1 MIRKLLVVLM
11 CLTALSANARQVITG
26 SLTDKETQKP
36 VENASVELVL
46 LPDSSTVELANS
58 SSEGLFILY
67 KADTT
72 RTYCLRVKHLV
83 YKTLVMPLA
92 KKKSSINNV
101 GTITLEPNTF
111 NLKEIVVNGSKVTV
125 TELGDRTVYGI
136 PDGFKKS
143 SSDGLDV
150 LRKVPAVQVDYLN
163 EDITVNGKTNIRIEV
178 DGVTRDKGYLKR
190 LHPTQI
196 SKMEI
201 ITSPSG
207 KYDAD
212 VDAVINVI
220 TNPAMRYGL
229 KGSAYAGYFPFSTR
243 SQMGMM
249 NGSLD
254 YGFEKISYY
263 ISANGILQDI
273 GINSTMKRVA
283 GTTNINQHSDIGM
296 KVGMGN
302 VNVGLIYDPDELNDI
317 NLNIAYN
324 NMSNRSEV
332 DAWNYNLT
340 NNIRSIFRN
349 QNNSNNKN
357 DGLNTSLFYKHKF
370 KKDTQHGMEAEL
382 KYYNSLNNNT
392 TNNFR
397 NVYYNPLDTSEVS
410 SGPWLEELTNTRVR
424 TLSGQTNYTLPFDSV
439 YFFNTGI
446 SGNYNH
452 YRTDNTSPLTQ
463 AADMDYRD
471 LRLGGYAELSRNFR
485 KGSVKAGSRFETSR
499 ITINSA
505 ESGNYFSPLPYANAT
520 WKLNDNHNFK
530 VAYSRRVIRPSS
542 AQLNPFVSVVDS
554 QTISRG
560 NINLKPA
567 YRDNFQFTYNLKL
580 GIKKVTLNI
589 SPQLFYE
596 YKTGLIQ
603 NIISRNSQTGVFE
616 NVPTN
621 ISNGYETGSALSV
634 NSQIGKVLFNSNFR
648 YMFYHID
655 KYLDQINA
663 TNRQSWNWNSFVM
676 FPLPHDFQFMSVFNF
691 SGPVLDGQT
700 ETKSSPFY
708 MLGGGK
714 QFKGNH
720 TVRLFF
726 FNPFLGKFFD
736 SKSTIRN
743 NTVYQQ
749 SDYYLKSNLSFMLMY
764 AYSFKLGKT
773 IEKEKHNVE
782 QQLQDNIIKMP
793 ISL

>member
-1 MIRKLLVVLM
+1 
-11 CLTALSANARQVITG
+11 
-26 SLTDKETQKP
+26 
-36 VENASVELVL
+36 
-46 LPDSSTVELANS
+46 
-58 SSEGLFILY
+58 
-67 KADTT
+67 
-72 RTYCLRVKHLV
+72 
-83 YKTLVMPLA
+83 
-92 KKKSSINNV
+92 
-101 GTITLEPNTF
+101 
-111 NLKEIVVNGSKVTV
+111 
-125 TELGDRTVYGI
+125 
-136 PDGFKKS
+136 
-143 SSDGLDV
+143 
-150 LRKVPAVQVDYLN
+150 
-163 EDITVNGKTNIRIEV
+163 
-178 DGVTRDKGYLKR
+178 
-190 LHPTQI
+190 
-196 SKMEI
+196 
-201 ITSPSG
+201 
-207 KYDAD
+207 
-212 VDAVINVI
+212 
-220 TNPAMRYGL
+220 
-229 KGSAYAGYFPFSTR
+229 
-243 SQMGMM
+243 
-249 NGSLD
+249 
-254 YGFEKISYY
+254 
-263 ISANGILQDI
+263 
-273 GINSTMKRVA
+273 
-283 GTTNINQHSDIGM
+283 
-296 KVGMGN
+296 
-302 VNVGLIYDPDELNDI
+302 
-317 NLNIAYN
+317 
-324 NMSNRSEV
+324 
-332 DAWNYNLT
+332 
-340 NNIRSIFRN
+340 
-349 QNNSNNKN
+349 
-357 DGLNTSLFYKHKF
+357 
-370 KKDTQHGMEAEL
+370 
-382 KYYNSLNNNT
+382 
-392 TNNFR
+392 
-397 NVYYNPLDTSEVS
+397 
-410 SGPWLEELTNTRVR
+410 
-424 TLSGQTNYTLPFDSV
+424 
-439 YFFNTGI
+439 
-446 SGNYNH
+446 
-452 YRTDNTSPLTQ
+452 
-463 AADMDYRD
+463 MDYRD